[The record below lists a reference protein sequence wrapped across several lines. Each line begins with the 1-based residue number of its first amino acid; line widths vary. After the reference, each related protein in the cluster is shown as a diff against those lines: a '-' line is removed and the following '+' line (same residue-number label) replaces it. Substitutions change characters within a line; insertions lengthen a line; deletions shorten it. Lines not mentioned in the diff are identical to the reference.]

1 MLRLVGV
8 EDPADVGAVVAQS
21 LRAWS
26 SVCLLH
32 LLEPDV
38 EEVLNGVVGRERAVT
53 EGAGVLD
60 EERLEVG
67 PRLGL
72 GLTVLAVLPYDTV
85 DIAVAGAR
93 LPRPALQPEATDLAV
108 GADHQPLSGHFFP
121 SSTGEL
127 SGVGRPEDSTSHAT
141 GTAAGT
147 DSVARRVFVAVRVLR
162 EGLLMGTQPSVK
174 LREAV
179 FEAATGLDS
188 SRAVARTANP
198 PGQQRRFG
206 NA

>member
-8 EDPADVGAVVAQS
+8 EDPADVGAVVPQS

-26 SVCLLH
+26 SVRLLH

-38 EEVLNGVVGRERAVT
+38 EEVLDGVVGRKRAVT

-72 GLTVLAVLPYDTV
+72 SLTVLAVLPYDTIHV
-85 DIAVAGAR
+85 AVAGAR
-93 LPRPALQPEATDLAV
+93 LPRPALQAEAADLAV
-108 GADHQPLSGHFFP
+108 GADHQPLSGHFFSP
-121 SSTGEL
+121 SFAGDL
-127 SGVGRPEDSTSHAT
+127 SGVGRTESSTTHAT

-147 DSVARRVFVAVRVLR
+147 NNL
-162 EGLLMGTQPSVK
+162 
-174 LREAV
+174 
-179 FEAATGLDS
+179 
-188 SRAVARTANP
+188 
-198 PGQQRRFG
+198 
-206 NA
+206 